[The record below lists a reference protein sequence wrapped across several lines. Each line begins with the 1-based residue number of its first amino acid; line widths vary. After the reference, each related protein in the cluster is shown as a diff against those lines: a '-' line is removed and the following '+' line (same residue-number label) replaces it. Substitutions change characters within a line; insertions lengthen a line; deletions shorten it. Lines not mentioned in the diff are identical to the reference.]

1 MKKAYTITPEE
12 YKFKAE
18 QIRNIEYKYGDKA
31 AYAPETTK
39 KRYDKLVKEC
49 AEFPTPANRSANR
62 IFMTNTDLYN
72 LWLNQHTDEPIT
84 AKELFNI
91 IKGITEVMSD
101 KISTASYQWDGSS
114 TIM

>member
-1 MKKAYTITPEE
+1 MKRAYTITPEG
-12 YKFKAE
+12 YKHKAE
-18 QIRNIEYKYGDKA
+18 QIRNIEWKYGDNA
-31 AYAPETTK
+31 ECAPESTK

-49 AEFPTPANRSANR
+49 AEFPIPANP
-62 IFMTNTDLYN
+62 IFMKNVDLYN

-84 AKELFNI
+84 AEELFNI

-101 KISTASYQWDGSS
+101 RICSATYVYGGSS

>member
-12 YKFKAE
+12 YKYKAE
-18 QIRNIEYKYGDKA
+18 QIRNIEFKYGDKA

-39 KRYDKLVKEC
+39 KRYDKFVKEC
-49 AEFPTPANRSANR
+49 AEFSKPKSS

-101 KISTASYQWDGSS
+101 KISSASYQWDGSS

>member
-12 YKFKAE
+12 YKYKAE
-18 QIRNIEYKYGDKA
+18 KIRNIEWKYGDKA
-31 AYAPETTK
+31 EYAPETTK

-49 AEFPTPANRSANR
+49 AEFPTPANPL
-62 IFMTNTDLYN
+62 FMENADLYN
-72 LWLNQHTDEPIT
+72 LWLNQHSDEPIT

-91 IKGITEVMSD
+91 IKGITEVMSN
-101 KISTASYQWDGSS
+101 KISSASYQWDGSS